1 MLRLPRHCDDLLS
14 VISTI
19 AQPYSHLVSFSRL
32 IMIGG
37 VHMLQSEVLQPL
49 ETTRNKIKEQLST
62 VQEYRLLVALEKCI
76 AQIPDISNDTM
87 TTLERVRER
96 LKECLQEVRDY
107 RALRA
112 IEETIVE
119 VRSILAEAPS
129 AVQPPTAEST
139 VPDGEP
145 LAGVP
150 DVDTERV
157 A

>member
-1 MLRLPRHCDDLLS
+1 
-14 VISTI
+14 
-19 AQPYSHLVSFSRL
+19 
-32 IMIGG
+32 
-37 VHMLQSEVLQPL
+37 MLQSEVIQPL

-62 VQEYRLLVALEKCI
+62 VQEYRLLLALEKGI
-76 AQIPDISNDTM
+76 SQIPDISNDTM

-129 AVQPPTAEST
+129 AVQPAAAEST

-150 DVDTERV
+150 DADTERV

>member
-1 MLRLPRHCDDLLS
+1 
-14 VISTI
+14 
-19 AQPYSHLVSFSRL
+19 
-32 IMIGG
+32 
-37 VHMLQSEVLQPL
+37 MLQSEVLQPL
-49 ETTRNKIKEQLST
+49 ETTRNKIKEQLSA

-76 AQIPDISNDTM
+76 ARIPDISND
-87 TTLERVRER
+87 ERVRER
-96 LKECLQEVRDY
+96 LKECLKEVRDY

-129 AVQPPTAEST
+129 AVQAPTAEST
-139 VPDGEP
+139 VADGEP

>member
-1 MLRLPRHCDDLLS
+1 
-14 VISTI
+14 
-19 AQPYSHLVSFSRL
+19 
-32 IMIGG
+32 
-37 VHMLQSEVLQPL
+37 MLQAEIIQPL

-112 IEETIVE
+112 VEETIVE

-129 AVQPPTAEST
+129 AVQPPAAEST

-150 DVDTERV
+150 DADTERV

>member
-1 MLRLPRHCDDLLS
+1 
-14 VISTI
+14 
-19 AQPYSHLVSFSRL
+19 
-32 IMIGG
+32 
-37 VHMLQSEVLQPL
+37 MLQSEVVQPL
-49 ETTRNKIKEQLST
+49 EATRNKIKEQLST

-76 AQIPDISNDTM
+76 SQIPDISNDTM

-107 RALRA
+107 RALCA

-129 AVQPPTAEST
+129 AVQPPDAEPKLP
-139 VPDGEP
+139 VREP

-150 DVDTERV
+150 DADTERV

>member
-1 MLRLPRHCDDLLS
+1 
-14 VISTI
+14 
-19 AQPYSHLVSFSRL
+19 
-32 IMIGG
+32 
-37 VHMLQSEVLQPL
+37 
-49 ETTRNKIKEQLST
+49 
-62 VQEYRLLVALEKCI
+62 
-76 AQIPDISNDTM
+76 M

-107 RALRA
+107 RALRV

-129 AVQPPTAEST
+129 AVQPPTGEST

-150 DVDTERV
+150 GADTEKV

>member
-1 MLRLPRHCDDLLS
+1 
-14 VISTI
+14 
-19 AQPYSHLVSFSRL
+19 
-32 IMIGG
+32 
-37 VHMLQSEVLQPL
+37 MLQSEVLQPL

-119 VRSILAEAPS
+119 VRSILAEH
-129 AVQPPTAEST
+129 PPRPPAEST
-139 VPDGEP
+139 VPNGEP

-150 DVDTERV
+150 DADTERV

>member
-1 MLRLPRHCDDLLS
+1 
-14 VISTI
+14 
-19 AQPYSHLVSFSRL
+19 
-32 IMIGG
+32 
-37 VHMLQSEVLQPL
+37 MLQSEVLQTL

-107 RALRA
+107 RALGA

-129 AVQPPTAEST
+129 APAAEST

-150 DVDTERV
+150 DDAERV

>member
-1 MLRLPRHCDDLLS
+1 
-14 VISTI
+14 
-19 AQPYSHLVSFSRL
+19 
-32 IMIGG
+32 
-37 VHMLQSEVLQPL
+37 MLQSEVLQPL

-62 VQEYRLLVALEKCI
+62 VQEYRLLGALEKCI

-87 TTLERVRER
+87 TTLERVREK
-96 LKECLQEVRDY
+96 LKDCLQEVRDY

-112 IEETIVE
+112 IEETIAE

-129 AVQPPTAEST
+129 AGQPPTAEST
-139 VPDGEP
+139 VPDGER

-150 DVDTERV
+150 DADTERV

>member
-1 MLRLPRHCDDLLS
+1 
-14 VISTI
+14 
-19 AQPYSHLVSFSRL
+19 
-32 IMIGG
+32 
-37 VHMLQSEVLQPL
+37 MLQSEVLQPL

-119 VRSILAEAPS
+119 VRGILAEAPP
-129 AVQPPTAEST
+129 AVAEST
-139 VPDGEP
+139 APDGEP

-150 DVDTERV
+150 DADTERV

>member
-1 MLRLPRHCDDLLS
+1 
-14 VISTI
+14 
-19 AQPYSHLVSFSRL
+19 
-32 IMIGG
+32 
-37 VHMLQSEVLQPL
+37 MLQSEVLQPL

-76 AQIPDISNDTM
+76 AKIPDISNDTM

-129 AVQPPTAEST
+129 AVQPPAAEST
-139 VPDGEP
+139 VPDGEA
-145 LAGVP
+145 LAGAP
-150 DVDTERV
+150 DAVTERV

>member
-1 MLRLPRHCDDLLS
+1 
-14 VISTI
+14 
-19 AQPYSHLVSFSRL
+19 
-32 IMIGG
+32 
-37 VHMLQSEVLQPL
+37 MLQSEVLQPL

-76 AQIPDISNDTM
+76 AQIPDISNDTKA
-87 TTLERVRER
+87 TLERVRER

-119 VRSILAEAPS
+119 VRSILAEHPPRPPAES
-129 AVQPPTAEST
+129 AVPN
-139 VPDGEP
+139 GEP
-145 LAGVP
+145 LPGVP
-150 DVDTERV
+150 DTERV